1 MIIRA
6 NANEI
11 PEAIN
16 YICDTLKEKKVASK
30 DVTMT
35 ALRAEDIIGAMIRH
49 AAGQEERIG
58 INVIARFDKVTVC
71 ISAQGDEFSMNELA
85 SAWQMELDDE
95 SDAQV
100 KSVIT
105 DLYKRVFGNSVSL
118 KNSKGVNKAVI
129 TVTKSKYRQLFLTLG
144 ALAAGILAGILL
156 KTCVP
161 EEAGQAVTENLLSPV
176 NTMFMNALKMVV
188 APLVLFSIA
197 SSIADLEDMKTL
209 GRIAGKVV
217 GMYFVT
223 SMIAILVGIAT
234 WHIFPIGDAA
244 LKAGVSSE
252 AAAATIAKGEGVS
265 TSVIDT
271 IVGIIPSDIINPF
284 LSADMLQIIFI
295 AVMIGVSCGLLSDKI
310 ICFKDVLSDG
320 YQVFS
325 KITALIIS
333 VMPLAVFCAMAKMV
347 LSMDLKSLFSVF
359 AWVPTIYFGDVLMM
373 IVYALII
380 LLVGRLNPITFFR
393 KYYPAMLTAFTFASS
408 NASLPTSIA
417 TCDRSLGISKKIYS
431 FSLPLGATI
440 NMDGSCITQIV
451 SALFMA
457 KIFGIPVNAPVILT
471 LAITV
476 FVLSVGA
483 PGVPG
488 GALVCIS
495 LLVPQ
500 IGIPAEAISLIMG
513 LYSLVAMM
521 QTCTNVTGD
530 AAVTLVVARSEGML
544 DREVYDKGVKH

>member
-1 MIIRA
+1 MIIHA
-6 NANEI
+6 DPNEI

-16 YICDTLKEKKVASK
+16 FIRDTLKEKKIAGK
-30 DVTMT
+30 DVAIT
-35 ALRAEDIIGAMIRH
+35 ALRAEDIMCAMIRH
-49 AAGQEERIG
+49 AAKPDEKIG
-58 INVIARFDKVTVC
+58 INVIVSFAKVEVR

-95 SDAQV
+95 SDAES

-105 DLYKRVFGNSVSL
+105 DLYKRVFGSSVSL
-118 KNSKGVNKAVI
+118 KNSRGVNKAVI
-129 TVTKSKYRQLFLTLG
+129 TVTKSKYRQLYLTLG
-144 ALAAGILAGILL
+144 ALVAGILTGIIL
-156 KTCVP
+156 KMCFP
-161 EEAGQAVTENLLSPV
+161 AAVGETLTKNLLSPV
-176 NTMFMNALKMVV
+176 NTMFLNALKMVV

-197 SSIADLEDMKTL
+197 SSIADLEDMRTL
-209 GRIAGKVV
+209 GRIAGKVM
-217 GMYFVT
+217 GSYFVT
-223 SMIAILVGIAT
+223 SMIAILIGIAT
-234 WHIFPIGDAA
+234 WHIFPIGNTV
-244 LKAGVSSE
+244 LKEAVSSE

-271 IVGIIPSDIINPF
+271 IVGIIPADIINPF

-295 AVMIGVSCGLLSDKI
+295 AVMVGVACGLLSDKI
-310 ICFKDVLSDG
+310 SCFKEVLSDG
-320 YQVFS
+320 YQIFS
-325 KITALIIS
+325 RITTLIIS
-333 VMPLAVFCAMAKMV
+333 VMPIAIFCAMAKMV
-347 LSMDLKSLFSVF
+347 LAMDLMSLLSVF
-359 AWVPTIYFGDVLMM
+359 TWVPTIYFGDILMM
-373 IVYALII
+373 IVYALMI
-380 LLVGRLNPITFFR
+380 LVIGRLNPLTFFK
-393 KYYPAMLTAFTFASS
+393 KYYPAMLAAFTFASS
-408 NASLPTSIA
+408 NAALPTSMETA
-417 TCDRSLGISKKIYS
+417 GDSLGISKKIYS

-440 NMDGSCITQIV
+440 NMDGSCITQMV

-457 KIFGIPVNAPVILT
+457 KIFGIPVNAPVVLT

-513 LYSLVAMM
+513 LYSLVGMM

-544 DREVYDKGVKH
+544 DREIYDKGAKS